1 MAECAARLPIYPEW
15 SRFRRVLSWDNGRAL
30 APTGMPLHIHLDAT
44 YAADP
49 RPTGVANYSR
59 ELLYGLAAAYPED
72 TYRFCYRMH
81 RFRKSLETDLPPNAR
96 RLPLID
102 HLLPFR
108 PRIFHGLNQ
117 RLPHLRLRRAVS
129 TFHDLFVLTSYY
141 STDQFRERFA
151 LQARDAAARSDLVIC
166 VSAFT
171 ASQVEDLLDV
181 PAARV
186 RIIPHGVRIPDPA
199 SVPSADERAPLIL
212 FVGALQKRKNVA
224 ALVNAFARVSA
235 PWELVLIGGQGYGW
249 EAIEAAIAASPAR
262 DRIKRIGYCGDETL
276 RSYYSRAAI
285 FAFPSLDEG
294 FGMPVLE
301 AMAWGLPVLTSNRS
315 SLPEVAGDAALL
327 VDPMKASSIEE
338 GLTALTESLAERK
351 RLTDLGRN
359 RAARFRWESAVAS
372 THAVYR
378 ELAG

>member
-1 MAECAARLPIYPEW
+1 MSL
-15 SRFRRVLSWDNGRAL
+15 
-30 APTGMPLHIHLDAT
+30 TIHLDAT

-59 ELLYGLAAAYPED
+59 ELLFGLAESFPRDRYG
-72 TYRFCYRMH
+72 FCYRMH
-81 RFRKSLETDLPPNAR
+81 RFRKSFQADLPSNAR
-96 RLPLID
+96 RVPLID

-108 PRIFHGLNQ
+108 PRLFHGLNQ
-117 RLPHLRLRRAVS
+117 RLPRLRMRRAVS
-129 TFHDLFVLTSYY
+129 TFHDLFVLTSKY
-141 STDQFRERFA
+141 STDAFRERFA
-151 LQARDAAARSDLVIC
+151 LQARDAAARSDLAIC

-171 ASQVEDLLDV
+171 ASQVEDLLGV
-181 PAARV
+181 PAARI
-186 RIIPHGVRIPDPA
+186 RIIPHGVRLPDPA
-199 SVPSADERAPLIL
+199 SVRPAEEREPLIL

-235 PWELVLIGGQGYGW
+235 IWKLILIGGQGYGW
-249 EAIEAAIAASPAR
+249 EAIEAAVAASPAR
-262 DRIKRIGYCGDETL
+262 DRIQRIGYCDDKTL
-276 RSYYSRAAI
+276 ASYYSRAAI

-327 VDPMKASSIEE
+327 VDPTKASSMEE
-338 GLTALTESLAERK
+338 GLVTLTESLAERK
-351 RLTDLGRN
+351 RLTDMGRN
-359 RAARFRWESAVAS
+359 RAARCRWEIAVAS